1 MTSPPSGR
9 STAAPAWKV
18 LLALLSL
25 VLATTVWALGLVDS
39 FSKPSVAPALSLEQ
53 QELTLLAQPQIPAPL
68 RTLLLGADASESL
81 LNSLRDTPLERLDD
95 CQKLLFT
102 ALETDPDHLSSLQQ
116 VELDS
121 ADLLQLQR
129 ALADR
134 DNLSLTADDR
144 SRLLLLTPDPL
155 TRRLACEA
163 LGGGDDSCVDQASA
177 TKAAR
182 RLVISELLPLLALL
196 IGGLLL
202 LRHLWQLLRRRLPS
216 WPMLLAPPL
225 NVLDM
230 VLLVAGGFVVLGE
243 VLMPLLVIPLSSG
256 LTRGL
261 SVPLTQGIN
270 VFFGYV
276 VLAGPPLLI
285 LRQQLRQL
293 DPAQMPSGG
302 WLQWRL
308 QPLVT
313 AVLQGARGWLMVLP
327 PVVLT
332 GWLITRL
339 LGDQGGSNPLLEI
352 VLNSQDPL
360 ALLLLS
366 LTAVVLAPL
375 FEETIF
381 RGVLLPVLSRS
392 LGRAGGVL
400 VSALVFAV
408 AHLSIGELPPLLVL
422 GLGLGLLRLSTGR
435 LLPCVV
441 MHALW
446 NGVTFLNLVLLG
458 S

>member
-1 MTSPPSGR
+1 VTSPPSGR
-9 STAAPAWKV
+9 SKAAPAWKV

-39 FSKPSVAPALSLEQ
+39 FAKPSVAPALSLDQ

-81 LNSLRDTPLERLDD
+81 LNSLRDIPLERLDD
-95 CQKLLFT
+95 RQKVLFT
-102 ALETDPDHLSSLQQ
+102 ALETDPDHLSSLQK

-121 ADLLQLQR
+121 TDLLQLQR

-134 DNLSLTADDR
+134 DNRSLTADDR

-155 TRRLACEA
+155 TRRLTCEA
-163 LGGGDDSCVDQASA
+163 LGGGDVSCIDQVSA
-177 TKAAR
+177 TNAAR

-202 LRHLWQLLRRRLPS
+202 LRHLWQLLRRRLPA

-225 NVLDM
+225 DVLDM

-243 VLMPLLVIPLSSG
+243 VLMPLLVLPLSSG
-256 LTRGL
+256 LNRGL
-261 SVPLTQGIN
+261 SEPLTQGLN
-270 VFFGYV
+270 VFVGYV
-276 VLAGPPLLI
+276 VLAAPPLLI

-293 DPAQMPSGG
+293 DRAQMPSGG

-308 QPLVT
+308 RPLAT

-327 PVVLT
+327 PVVLS

-381 RGVLLPVLSRS
+381 RGVLLPVLGRS

-422 GLGLGLLRLSTGR
+422 GVGLGLLRLSTGR